1 MKSQT
6 IDEVLE
12 HYGIKGMHWGV
23 RKTASAPSGSPEPVV
38 VKTKRGMIKTS
49 GGAGHPVSE
58 DARKAAE
65 GRRKAKES
73 GPNSLTN
80 AEMRAVVERMNL
92 EQQFSKLN
100 TKQKSTGQD
109 FVKFALQNPE
119 ILQKSYGL
127 WKPQSRDERMKS
139 AMELGASVA
148 KAVAKK
154 KK

>member
-12 HYGIKGMHWGV
+12 HYGVRGMHWGV
-23 RKTASAPSGSPEPVV
+23 RKKASSTPSSSGPEPVV
-38 VKTKRGMIKTS
+38 VKTKGGSIKTS

-73 GPNSLTN
+73 GPNSLSN
-80 AEMRAVVERMNL
+80 QEMKAVVERMNL

-100 TKQKSTGQD
+100 PKQK
-109 FVKFALQNPE
+109 KFGHEVVNTILANPD
-119 ILQKSYGL
+119 IAFKTMAVMAMD
-127 WKPQSRDERMKS
+127 KPGMKDY
-139 AMELGASVA
+139 MELGASIT
-148 KAVAKK
+148 KAAMKK
-154 KK
+154 K